1 MKGLGPV
8 SSLLE
13 SQLRAS
19 VRRHGVVVWL
29 DLDDQYSAFAD
40 RLQQLH
46 REATLPYP
54 VYGYRGSFLELL
66 LALESET
73 GAVDPM
79 PLVIHVPGFSPETVH
94 RTPLFEL
101 YKAGTQFQRAI
112 ETLVNQ
118 AATGKLP
125 RETVA
130 AFLAQGEITLDG
142 ADAWLSARLDAE
154 THALAASLRSVSLN
168 GLFDDL
174 LGAGTLAAQVAEP
187 GHHTALMTQL
197 RAMLG
202 MPVDWEERFLSQ
214 SSGKADEVA
223 FVAAGWALCVEYVQD
238 LKRPLVDGRLASA
251 LRLPAALATACTALC
266 QHLRSSY
273 PSFYI
278 SVADDTSG
286 WLLDEAERAQ
296 PEDLGATETFRFEE
310 EILLAG
316 ALDRLGSGHWQS
328 VLDWAERRADG
339 QRFWLRQD
347 AARTSAWRLLQAVA
361 QLGVAIETAG
371 DRLGATDLPE
381 AVQRYVEAGASA
393 DQAHRHLEQ
402 QRLALLYPQ
411 VQAFDRIR
419 AQVDRV
425 TGFWRTWADA
435 WARDFSQLCRTEG
448 FLPEPGI
455 RQRTL
460 FAEVVEP
467 LLDGAGAT
475 ALFLVDALRYEMAE
489 ELFGLLANTAGSQ
502 VRLAA
507 RLAELP
513 TVTAVG
519 MNVLAPVAGAH
530 AGASSG
536 PAAQQGRLRPAIAD
550 GRITG
555 FSTGEFTV
563 TDPETRRR
571 AMQSRVGGTTLP
583 SLTLNEVLQRDAA
596 SLRQAVSRARLV
608 VVSSLEIDEA
618 GEKGVGPAFFD
629 PAIQRL
635 RAAWRLLREAGV
647 RRFVITAD
655 HGFLLVDPT
664 RAAALA
670 HGRKVDPKRRH
681 LLSEQAADHA
691 GEVRVPLSELGY
703 EGTDLHLMM
712 PETTAV
718 FDTGKRGRGFVHG
731 GNSLQERVIPVLTL
745 VHRHP
750 AGGDAT
756 AYRLSARRLDG
767 VAGMH
772 CIAAEVSPAGQG
784 ALDFGGRA
792 EVELALRVPGVETA
806 GSEAVGAE
814 TVRVD
819 LCQVRGAAKLIG
831 ASLSVEVG
839 RPFELFFRLSG
850 AGETRVLVE
859 LFHPAA
865 EVNLAPCLVDGRF
878 AVTATRTEQPPI
890 TAMGTQERSG
900 TAVSA
905 ASLASAG
912 SKAWLERLA
921 DASIRQV
928 FAHLDTHGL
937 ITETEVIGM
946 LGGARAARRF
956 AREVEQYA
964 LHAPF
969 AVRIDVVGGV
979 KRYVKEGGWH
989 DDTDQG

>member
-13 SQLRAS
+13 AQLRES

-46 REATLPYP
+46 RESTLPYP
-54 VYGYRGSFLELL
+54 VHVYRGSFLELL
-66 LALESET
+66 LALELET

-125 RETVA
+125 REMVA

-187 GHHTALMTQL
+187 GHRTALMTQL

-202 MPVDWEERFLSQ
+202 MPADWAERFLSQ
-214 SSGKADEVA
+214 PSGEADEVA

-238 LKRPLVDGRLASA
+238 LKRPPVDDRLEPA
-251 LRLPAALATACTALC
+251 LRLPAALVTACTALC

-273 PSFYI
+273 AAFYI
-278 SVADDTSG
+278 GVADDTSG
-286 WLLDEAERAQ
+286 WLLDEEERTQA
-296 PEDLGATETFRFEE
+296 EDLGATETFRFEE

-316 ALDRLGSGHWQS
+316 ALDRLGSGHWQP

-339 QRFWLRQD
+339 QSFWLRQD
-347 AARTSAWRLLQAVA
+347 AARTSAWRLLQVIAR
-361 QLGVAIETAG
+361 LGVAIEAVG
-371 DRLGATDLPE
+371 DRLGAADLTE
-381 AVQRYVEAGASA
+381 AVRRYVEAGARV

-425 TGFWRTWADA
+425 TGLWRAWADG
-435 WARDFSQLCRTEG
+435 WARDFSQLCRSEG
-448 FLPEPGI
+448 FLPEPEL
-455 RQRTL
+455 RQRNL

-467 LLDGAGAT
+467 LLDGAGPT

-489 ELFGLLANTAGSQ
+489 ELSGLLANTAGSQ
-502 VRLAA
+502 IRLDA

-519 MNVLAPVAGAH
+519 MNVLAPVASTH
-530 AGASSG
+530 AGAAKG
-536 PAAQQGRLRPAIAD
+536 LAAPPGRLRPV
-550 GRITG
+550 ITDRRLSG

-596 SLRQAVSRARLV
+596 SLRQAVSKARLV

-664 RAAALA
+664 RAAAQA

-691 GEVRVPLSELGY
+691 GEVRVPLTELGY

-750 AGGDAT
+750 AGSDAT

-767 VAGMH
+767 VAGLH
-772 CIAAEVSPAGQG
+772 CIAAEVSLAGQG

-792 EVELALRVPGVETA
+792 EVELALRVPGVEA
-806 GSEAVGAE
+806 GGADIARVE
-814 TVRVD
+814 RVRVD
-819 LCQVRGAAKLIG
+819 LCQVRGAARLSG
-831 ASLSVEVG
+831 ASLRVEVG

-850 AGETRVLVE
+850 SGETRVLVE
-859 LFHPAA
+859 LFHPSA
-865 EVNLAPCLVDGRF
+865 EVSLAPCLVDGRF
-878 AVTATRTEQPPI
+878 AVTATRTEEPPI
-890 TAMGTQERSG
+890 
-900 TAVSA
+900 
-905 ASLASAG
+905 ASVHAEEEPRAGASAEPEP
-912 SKAWLERLA
+912 WLERLA

-928 FAHLDTHGL
+928 FAHLETHGRV
-937 ITETEVIGM
+937 TETEVIGI

-979 KRYVKEGGWH
+979 KRYVKEGGRH